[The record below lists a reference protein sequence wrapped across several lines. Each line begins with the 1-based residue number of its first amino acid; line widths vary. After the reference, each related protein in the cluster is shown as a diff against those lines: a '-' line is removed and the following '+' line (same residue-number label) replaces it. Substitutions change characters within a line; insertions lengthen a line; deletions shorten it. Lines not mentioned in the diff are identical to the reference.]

1 MEKKRIEWIDSLKGA
16 LMIGVIW
23 SHSSANTG
31 GVLADCL
38 LYGSILFLDIFLEI
52 KIKNYL
58 YFLKKKQRDCC
69 FRILYMEWL

>member
-31 GVLADCL
+31 GGVLAD
-38 LYGSILFLDIFLEI
+38 
-52 KIKNYL
+52 
-58 YFLKKKQRDCC
+58 
-69 FRILYMEWL
+69 

>member
-31 GVLADCL
+31 GYWLTAC
-38 LYGSILFLDIFLEI
+38 YMAAF
-52 KIKNYL
+52 
-58 YFLKKKQRDCC
+58 YFWIYFWK
-69 FRILYMEWL
+69 

>member
-31 GVLADCL
+31 GGVLADCL
-38 LYGSILFLDIFLEI
+38 LYGSILFYFW
-52 KIKNYL
+52 KIL
-58 YFLKKKQRDCC
+58 RGQTP
-69 FRILYMEWL
+69 